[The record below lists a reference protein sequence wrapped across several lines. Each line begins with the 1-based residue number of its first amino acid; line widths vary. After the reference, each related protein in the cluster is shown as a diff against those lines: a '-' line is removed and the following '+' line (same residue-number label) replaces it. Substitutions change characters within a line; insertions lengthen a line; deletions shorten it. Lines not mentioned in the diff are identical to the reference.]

1 MSEALTTPVST
12 EVSPEAAAPIQ
23 PVENAAAQTVQ
34 APAVDQPLTF
44 ATQADFDKA
53 VDARLEAVKQQWLNE
68 SYQNTQSMN
77 DKFSAQVNAKLQQ
90 LQKLGIK
97 ADAVQAAKL
106 VKAEQQA
113 AQQAQPA
120 QPAQSRQNIDPG
132 YQQLLS
138 RFGTNAAGDE
148 RLQNAYALEQEY
160 GIQLGKDDAEFQ
172 KYFSDPKR
180 NFSTS
185 FFTRTY
191 EKALMEKQARLA
203 NQPTAQAPNPAALP
217 SLSGTGAKS
226 NVVEN
231 KTPSSDLLAL
241 GAEEMRRSMSKNW

>member
-97 ADAVQAAKL
+97 ADAVQAAVQFDL
-106 VKAEQQA
+106 HGDW
-113 AQQAQPA
+113 
-120 QPAQSRQNIDPG
+120 S
-132 YQQLLS
+132 
-138 RFGTNAAGDE
+138 FGTIGGSPQHFQLMKAAE
-148 RLQNAYALEQEY
+148 R
-160 GIQLGKDDAEFQ
+160 Q
-172 KYFSDPKR
+172 K
-180 NFSTS
+180 
-185 FFTRTY
+185 
-191 EKALMEKQARLA
+191 
-203 NQPTAQAPNPAALP
+203 
-217 SLSGTGAKS
+217 
-226 NVVEN
+226 
-231 KTPSSDLLAL
+231 LLCD
-241 GAEEMRRSMSKNW
+241 